1 MNRPVK
7 LLRIDIDLETPRDCI
22 DMWTRKRHLLAR
34 RNVFDNLVLP
44 LSCVSCT
51 LRNVLRPVLVDFTRV
66 MSIAKMKELS
76 WRRRAQSR
84 RKKWRLKEAEQEIE
98 EIRQDV
104 LDDGGSPY
112 DINWPSSPSNSDSS
126 GYSSDGDM
134 LWNLTEDGI

>member
-1 MNRPVK
+1 
-7 LLRIDIDLETPRDCI
+7 
-22 DMWTRKRHLLAR
+22 MWTRKRHLLAR